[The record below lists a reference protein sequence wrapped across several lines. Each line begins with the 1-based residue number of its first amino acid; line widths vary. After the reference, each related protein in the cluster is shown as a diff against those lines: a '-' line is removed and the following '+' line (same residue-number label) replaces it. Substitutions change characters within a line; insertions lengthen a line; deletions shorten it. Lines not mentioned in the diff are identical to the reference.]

1 MNRVTEETPVL
12 QKALSFGPT
21 RWLLEYGR
29 FDVRPPHSQPVR
41 SRLAAAVVASVVGSL
56 VADALIVAVGTALF
70 PSTRGYVHFQFAYY
84 ARLTIVGVLIAC
96 AGWPV
101 VTRLSAAP
109 RWVFLRLA
117 VLVSLVLLL
126 PDLAILYEGAPGRA
140 VLVLAFMHLAIAL
153 VTYNALVRLAPAQGA
168 VVSLGYES
176 QR

>member
-1 MNRVTEETPVL
+1 MNPVTDETPVL
-12 QKALSFGPT
+12 QRAMSFTPT

-56 VADALIVAVGTALF
+56 VADALLVAIGTVIF
-70 PSTRGYVHFQFAYY
+70 PSTRGYVHFQFSDY

-117 VLVSLVLLL
+117 VLASAVLLL
-126 PDLAILYEGAPGRA
+126 PDLAILYLGAPVQA
-140 VLVLAFMHLAIAL
+140 VLVLLFMHAAIAV
-153 VTYNALVRLAPAQGA
+153 VTYNALVRLAPAHGVALSPGQGR
-168 VVSLGYES
+168 